1 MDSIP
6 VLQLGDLKIAEVGTE
21 REVEITE
28 AIVDLKVSLSSRQ
41 PTSIMFKVY
50 DHHFRMFNSNYFQIR
65 RELSYLG
72 QSYEIA
78 AVTMSR
84 APGQADTVDIRAGSR
99 AVQRLAR
106 DKGAQTW
113 NGITAAEFAK
123 LKAEEF
129 GLQMFIQQ
137 STKVDSITRIQSEER
152 DESTWDVLGRLASEL
167 EYQLFE
173 VYNVLY
179 FTSEDYLLERQ
190 PSITVNIGSGVHA
203 ANESD
208 PWYPYAFSVQSN
220 DDSWAGSALS
230 MKLPRGNAMGLRPGM
245 GIRLL
250 RGGSFSGTTPGADP
264 DTYENVGATRVHMIT
279 DVKWGEGTSEPVS
292 VSARTLTETDDTV
305 ADSSVGRGVIPFGS
319 RTLQE
324 GDVGTDVKRL
334 QMAIGLPESEQD
346 GIFGQITKNAVMVWQ
361 RKNKLGIATTSKVSD
376 ADPADR
382 HFFGELSEI
391 TTYDVDGIINTDDW
405 AVLIVAAPTT
415 RRHVE
420 WEKVDMTGFA
430 SSWAKLESR
439 VGAVEP
445 SDGSGTSQ
453 ATDADRKFFF

>member
-6 VLQLGDLKIAEVGTE
+6 VLQLGDLRIAEVGTE
-21 REVEITE
+21 REIEISE

-50 DHHFRMFNSNYFQIR
+50 DHDFRMFNANYFQVR

-72 QSYEIA
+72 QTYEIA
-78 AVTMSR
+78 AVTLSR
-84 APGQADTVDIRAGSR
+84 APAQADTVDIRAGSR
-99 AVQRLAR
+99 AIQRLAR

-152 DESTWDVLGRLASEL
+152 DESTWDILQRLASEL
-167 EYQLFE
+167 EYVCFE
-173 VYNVLY
+173 SYNVLY

-190 PSITVNIGSGVHA
+190 PSITINIGSGVHGA
-203 ANESD
+203 AEDD

-220 DDSWAGSALS
+220 DDDWAGSALS
-230 MKLPRGNAMGLRPGM
+230 VKLPRKNAQGLRPGM
-245 GIRLL
+245 GIRLSK
-250 RGGSFSGTTPGADP
+250 GGSFSGTTPGVDP
-264 DTYENVGATRVHMIT
+264 STYENIGATRVHMVT
-279 DVKWGEGTSEPVS
+279 DVKWTEGTSEPVQ
-292 VSARTLTETDDTV
+292 VSARTLKETDDTV
-305 ADSSVGRGVIPFGS
+305 ADVSVGRGVVPFGS

-324 GDVGTDVKRL
+324 GDVGNDVTRL
-334 QMAIGLPESEQD
+334 QMAIGMSENQQD
-346 GIFGQITKNAVMVWQ
+346 GIFGPITKNAVMVWQ
-361 RKNKLGIATTSKVSD
+361 RQNKLGIATTTKVSD

-382 HFFGELSEI
+382 SFFGELSEI
-391 TTYDVDGIINTDDW
+391 TTYDVDGIIDKDDW
-405 AVLIVAAPTT
+405 DILLAAARTL
-415 RRHVE
+415 RRHTDFN
-420 WEKVDMTGFA
+420 KVQMSMA
-430 SSWAKLESR
+430 AAYWAGLELK